1 MADIPVHQLTFQVYD
16 AGGGD
21 PASGGGDGGM
31 NSVLDTLKHIQ
42 VNVSAINGNVRAI
55 LDTLRRI
62 ATSGRSLGGE
72 AGVGRREGRGAGV
85 GVERVFHVD
94 PRKAIVPYSP
104 YASPSYA
111 SEGPF
116 SPLRA
121 QAEHMRAMGRI
132 RRGLLLPP
140 SAAEAN
146 RPKVPTPFGFETPEG
161 IRQSGY
167 GFFSL
172 QSSGFGG
179 IPGIMGQGK
188 NAMRIPSKYDLETGK
203 FIPGSDKVTLPKPIP
218 EKSERPVSQ
227 QGAIM
232 ALVSGVGKVLATIS
246 MIGTAIRTIV
256 SFVRYVPSLA
266 VDMRTRMGNVSV
278 PMAQMNM
285 NVRMA
290 EILDQMKIANNRGV
304 VSSYRAFT
312 QAQLGFIQETR
323 PIRQFFTQSAA
334 EIGSLGLTLG
344 SAASTLITGLFSG
357 NMSNAVMGAM
367 GVGGTLM
374 PHFMWMRMA
383 YETWLSGRL
392 ANMRNVVQSQFEL
405 DLETMTGGRFSTSS
419 AYTSKAANKRN
430 WWDYRP

>member
-1 MADIPVHQLTFQVYD
+1 MADIPTHNLVFQFPD
-16 AGGGD
+16 DGGGD
-21 PASGGGDGGM
+21 PARGGGDGGM
-31 NSVLDTLKHIQ
+31 NSVLETLKHIQ
-42 VNVSAINGNVRAI
+42 VNVGAINGNVRAI

-72 AGVGRREGRGAGV
+72 AGIGSRGGRGAGV

-146 RPKVPTPFGFETPEG
+146 RPKVPTPFGFETDPVN
-161 IRQSGY
+161 QKQY

-179 IPGIMGQGK
+179 IPGVMGTGSDALK
-188 NAMRIPSKYDLETGK
+188 VGARYDLKTGRL
-203 FIPGSDKVTLPKPIP
+203 IPGSDKAARP
-218 EKSERPVSQ
+218 EKPEKPVSE

-232 ALVSGVGKVLATIS
+232 ALVSGVGKVIATIS

-304 VSSYRAFT
+304 VSAFANMSKAQIEFITMSRPLRTAFT
-312 QAQLGFIQETR
+312 QAVGN
-323 PIRQFFTQSAA
+323 
-334 EIGSLGLTLG
+334 IGAQMYSLGG
-344 SAASTLITGLFSG
+344 AAATFMSGLMGFDMQAIIAGFGGMRGYGLPGDSVGKMIYDAYVMQQMAGQRSTF
-357 NMSNAVMGAM
+357 A
-367 GVGGTLM
+367 
-374 PHFMWMRMA
+374 
-383 YETWLSGRL
+383 
-392 ANMRNVVQSQFEL
+392 SQFEA
-405 DLETMTGGRFSTSS
+405 DLNVMTAGRFSTSS

>member
-1 MADIPVHQLTFQVYD
+1 MADIPTHNLVFQFPD
-16 AGGGD
+16 DGGGD
-21 PASGGGDGGM
+21 PARGGGDGGM
-31 NSVLDTLKHIQ
+31 NSVLETLKHIQ
-42 VNVSAINGNVRAI
+42 VNVGAINGNVRAI

-72 AGVGRREGRGAGV
+72 AGIGSRGGRGAGV

-146 RPKVPTPFGFETPEG
+146 RPKVPTPFGFETDPVN
-161 IRQSGY
+161 QKQY

-179 IPGIMGQGK
+179 IPGVMGTGSDALK
-188 NAMRIPSKYDLETGK
+188 VGARYDLKTGRL
-203 FIPGSDKVTLPKPIP
+203 IPGSDKAARP
-218 EKSERPVSQ
+218 EKPEKPVSE

-246 MIGTAIRTIV
+246 MIGTAIRSIV

-278 PMAQMNM
+278 PMAQMNA
-285 NVRMA
+285 NVRIA
-290 EILDQMKIANNRGV
+290 EIMDQMKIANNYGV
-304 VSSYRAFT
+304 VSAYSSFT
-312 QAQLGFIQETR
+312 QVQLGFIQQSR

-334 EIGSLGLTLG
+334 QIGALGLSLG
-344 SAASTLITGLFSG
+344 SAASTFATGVFGLDLQKTI
-357 NMSNAVMGAM
+357 MGFY
-367 GVGGTLM
+367 GILGSTS
-374 PHFMWMRMA
+374 PHLMWMRTMYDGYVA
-383 YETWLSGRL
+383 SEL
-392 ANMRNVVQSQFEL
+392 AKSRTAQNGMFVDPLRE
-405 DLETMTGGRFSTSS
+405 MTGGRFSMDR
-419 AYTSKAANKRN
+419 AYPGNSNETN
-430 WWDYRP
+430 WWSSRP